1 MDFFEIFVV
10 VISGV
15 EEFISHDQK
24 LIIIR
29 VKLCHPLRLSSRHR
43 PDKHGCWL
51 ILTIFFFLGIWYLM
65 SWYLNVWAKFCTI
78 LIHGCRDRTR
88 TAVNVIGDAY
98 GAGIVEHLSRNDLM
112 SMDYTAREEDIP
124 MEQFDRYTPK
134 PEGTN
139 GVHTSDAS
147 LRATNF

>member
-1 MDFFEIFVV
+1 
-10 VISGV
+10 
-15 EEFISHDQK
+15 
-24 LIIIR
+24 
-29 VKLCHPLRLSSRHR
+29 
-43 PDKHGCWL
+43 
-51 ILTIFFFLGIWYLM
+51 M

-134 PEGTN
+134 LEGTN